1 MKFEEYRN
9 YDAIELARMVREKE
23 VTASE
28 LIDAAA
34 DGILAWNESLNA
46 IIEPWVE
53 DARSGRTEW
62 NHGGPL
68 AGVPFLLKDMV
79 EWEGRAMTLGSRLL
93 DGYIAHSTNPLVSR
107 YLDAGLIP
115 LGRTNMGEL
124 GLMPVSEPTFFGP
137 TRNPWNLAHTPG
149 GSSGGSAAAV
159 AAGIVPVAHA
169 ADGGGS
175 IRIPSSAC
183 GLFGLKPTRGLV
195 VEPVDEM
202 PAGFVVHH
210 CVSRSVRDSAL
221 VLDQSVGPN
230 PGSRFRSPVP
240 AKRACSAT
248 QSRPK
253 SYAEAAK
260 KDPDTLQIG
269 VMYTD
274 YLGQP
279 IHPAC
284 RAAVENSARICEE
297 LGHEVVEVKSPIDG
311 LAFREAFSQLWATS
325 ASFFLKRVRADL
337 DTMEDLPAPIIRL
350 LKLPGAL
357 ETTLRVAQAAGHPL
371 VEPLTLKLAR
381 HSDRM
386 APSDLWL
393 LWQQLNRAT
402 AAMTHYFDERDIL
415 LTSTLCQPPVKVGH
429 YDDHSLDFDKLEQ
442 DLFDFA
448 GLTPL
453 ANTTGLPAMSMPLYQ
468 CDRSRPAEVPH
479 HGLPIGTQF
488 IAPFAEDAMLLSLAG
503 QLERAH
509 PWPTVAPMPTANSEV
524 SL

>member
-23 VTASE
+23 VSAAE

-34 DGILAWNESLNA
+34 DGILMWNESLNA

-53 DARSGRTEW
+53 DARRGRTAW
-62 NHGGPL
+62 NQSGPL

-93 DGYIAHSTNPLVSR
+93 DGYIAPSTNPLVTR

-115 LGRTNMGEL
+115 LGRTNMSEL

-137 TRNPWNLAHTPG
+137 TRNPWSLAHTAG

-175 IRIPSSAC
+175 IRIPASAC
-183 GLFGLKPTRGLV
+183 GLFGHKPTRGLV
-195 VEPVDEM
+195 VEPIDEV
-202 PAGFVVHH
+202 PAGFVSHH
-210 CVSRSVRDSAL
+210 VVSRTVRDSAL
-221 VLDQSVGPN
+221 LLDLSAGPN
-230 PGSRFRSPVP
+230 PGSRWRSPNP
-240 AKRACSAT
+240 SKTRKRSN
-248 QSRPK
+248 SF
-253 SYAEAAK
+253 AEAATQ
-260 KDPDTLQIG
+260 DPEKLQVG

-274 YLGQP
+274 FMGQA

-284 RAAVENSARICEE
+284 RAAVEKSARLCEE
-297 LGHEVVEVKSPIDG
+297 FGHEVVEVQSPVDG
-311 LAFREAFSQLWATS
+311 LAFRKAFSQLWATA

-337 DTMEDLPAPIIRL
+337 DTMEDLPKPIIRL
-350 LKLPGAL
+350 LQLPGAL
-357 ETTLRVAQAAGHPL
+357 QTTLRSAQALGHPL

-393 LWQQLNRAT
+393 IWQQLNIAT
-402 AAMTHYFDERDIL
+402 AAMTHFFEKHDIL

-429 YDDHSLDFDKLEQ
+429 YKNRSLDFDALER
-442 DLFDFA
+442 DLFNFA
-448 GLTPL
+448 GLTPI
-453 ANTTGLPAMSMPLYQ
+453 ANTTGLPAMSLPLYR
-468 CDRSRPAEVPH
+468 CDRKRPAETLH

-488 IAPFAEDAMLLSLAG
+488 IGPYAEDAMLLSLAG
-503 QLERAH
+503 QFERAH
-509 PWPTVAPMPTANSEV
+509 PWDAVAPTPAG
-524 SL
+524 